1 MIAAFSLILRS
12 RLGQIALAIVAGI
25 LAYNLWVHVLH
36 KKWAAAEKGKAA
48 VEVLEKTKEV
58 QEDVKKREAKVDRMG
73 PDELIDYWDG
83 NRVRRDNSKSGPA
96 PPPR

>member
-36 KKWAAAEKGKAA
+36 KKWATAEKGKAA

-58 QEDVKKREAKVDRMG
+58 QEDVKKRDAKVDRMG
-73 PDELIDYWDG
+73 PDDLINYWGG
-83 NRVRRDNSKSGPA
+83 NRVRDDSKGSPAA
-96 PPPR
+96 PPR